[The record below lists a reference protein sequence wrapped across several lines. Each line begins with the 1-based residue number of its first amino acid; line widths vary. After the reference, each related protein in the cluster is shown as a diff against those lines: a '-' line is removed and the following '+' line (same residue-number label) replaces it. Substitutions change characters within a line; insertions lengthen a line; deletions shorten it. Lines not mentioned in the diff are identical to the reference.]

1 MISDPLGRNDFIE
14 GIKNYNQK
22 FYRDVLTGVYNRRY
36 YDEYAKN
43 MTQMNA
49 LALIDG
55 DNFGIINENC
65 NLSYRENDRK
75 LYPLFRCVDSL

>member
-36 YDEYAKN
+36 YDEYAK
-43 MTQMNA
+43 
-49 LALIDG
+49 I
-55 DNFGIINENC
+55 
-65 NLSYRENDRK
+65 
-75 LYPLFRCVDSL
+75 